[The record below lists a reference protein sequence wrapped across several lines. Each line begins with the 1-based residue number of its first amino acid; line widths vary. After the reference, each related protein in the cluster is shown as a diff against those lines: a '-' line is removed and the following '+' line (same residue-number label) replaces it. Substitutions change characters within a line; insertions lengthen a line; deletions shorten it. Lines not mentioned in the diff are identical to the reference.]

1 MIPRKGK
8 PPCHALL
15 SGEEISGLTMN
26 PKIIRDDGIGK
37 DDARDVP
44 GETAPGLRNLLR

>member
-8 PPCHALL
+8 PPYQSLL
-15 SGEEISGLTMN
+15 SCEETSGLTMN

-44 GETAPGLRNLLR
+44 GGTAP